1 MPRTLSEVLRTRRKD
16 RKLTLNEMGKRLN
29 LANGNFIG
37 MVERGERLPS
47 DTKLL
52 EMAEV
57 LDLDSRELL
66 ELKYRE
72 IPDSAV
78 HQLFSSPK
86 PLHPQIRRTLL
97 ETCLERETMER
108 EFNRSDETALER
120 IVFGYL
126 VDFVLLDAVIDSRVM
141 PTLRKRLLDYER
153 RRAKDPEV
161 AFDPWWFE
169 EENDTFVTFA
179 REQFVG
185 WTLDLLELTLT
196 IHHSK
201 SPTDRSTI
209 PLIDVEIRDRLIQS
223 VGHEV
228 ATRKGIHR
236 LPSLEDLLRAEGLDD
251 DDIAEIMA
259 IVQLKKARH
268 RRMDGSAGEMA

>member
-57 LDLDSRELL
+57 LDLDSRDLL

-78 HQLFSSPK
+78 HQLFSAPK

-97 ETCLERETMER
+97 ETCLERDSMER

-169 EENDTFVTFA
+169 EESNTFATFA

-185 WTLDLLELTLT
+185 WSLDLLELTLT
-196 IHHSK
+196 IHHSE

-228 ATRKGIHR
+228 ATRKGLHR
-236 LPSLEDLLRAEGLDD
+236 LPSLEDLLRAEGLDED
-251 DDIAEIMA
+251 DVVEILA

-268 RRMDGSAGEMA
+268 RRREGSAEEMA

>member
-1 MPRTLSEVLRTRRKD
+1 LPRTLSEVLRTRRKD
-16 RKLTLNEMGKRLN
+16 RKLTLNEMGKRLD

-52 EMAEV
+52 QMAEV
-57 LDLDSRELL
+57 LELDGRELL

-78 HQLFSSPK
+78 HQLFSAPT
-86 PLHPQIRRTLL
+86 PLHPKIRRTLL
-97 ETCLERETMER
+97 ETCLNRETMAR
-108 EFNRSDETALER
+108 EFNLADETALER

-126 VDFVLLDAVIDSRVM
+126 VDFVLLDAVIDSREM
-141 PTLRKRLLDYER
+141 PTLRKRLADYER
-153 RRAKDPEV
+153 RRAKDPDV
-161 AFDPWWFE
+161 SLDPWWFE
-169 EENDTFVTFA
+169 EEGDAFVAFA
-179 REQFVG
+179 RAQFVG
-185 WTLDLLELTLT
+185 WSLDLLELTLT
-196 IHHSK
+196 IHHSD

-223 VGHEV
+223 VGREV
-228 ATRKGIHR
+228 ATRKGLHR

-251 DDIAEIMA
+251 DDVAEIMA
-259 IVQLKKARH
+259 LVQLKKARQ
-268 RRMDGSAGEMA
+268 RRRDGSAEEMA